1 MRIRLAAAAALVSL
15 AFAAHTVLLAETEDE
30 GGDDGFQPVVRPQH
44 DVACNLRLPA
54 DAVVTPGATV
64 PAKLVVKNRGR
75 RRESVGLAV
84 YANWPVGTPLW
95 TDTVSLRGHA
105 KRTKHVEIQVPE
117 GTTSLVAVATCDD
130 DANPGNNIDS
140 EHVGG
145 DDGGTTTPPPAS
157 GYALAGAATYATNC
171 ASCHGVDGRGTSLA
185 PNILHRSTSDIL
197 EAMREGEEGMP
208 RFPAM
213 TSTDARNLAAYLA
226 DPAAATPPVTPPA
239 PPPTG
244 TTPTYTGQVK
254 SLLDSSCV
262 VCHTGANAP
271 KSIRLDTYANAS
283 KNAAAALAA
292 MQAGTMAPGNP
303 VPASSVQ
310 LFADWIAGGKP
321 Q

>member
-1 MRIRLAAAAALVSL
+1 MRIRLAAAALLSV
-15 AFAAHTVLLAETEDE
+15 AFATWPALLAEDERED
-30 GGDDGFQPVVRPQH
+30 GGDDDFEHVVRPEH
-44 DVACNLRLPA
+44 DVACHLRLPA
-54 DAVVTPGATV
+54 DDTVTPGSTV
-64 PAKLVVKNRGR
+64 AMKLVVRNRGR
-75 RRESVGLAV
+75 RRESVTLSV
-84 YANWPVGTPLW
+84 FANSPVGTPLW
-95 TDTVSLRGHA
+95 TDTVSLRPHA
-105 KRTKHVEIQVPE
+105 RRTRHIEIQVPE
-117 GTTSLVAVATCDD
+117 DATSLVAVATCDD

-185 PNILHRSTSDIL
+185 PNILHRSASDIL